1 MQGFNSDIGLVQDMF
16 TKHPTLFV
24 ILLIWS
30 IIWKGLALWKSAQL
44 SQKKWFV
51 ILLLLNT
58 VGILEIVYLY
68 FVAKKYTV
76 EIEEK

>member
-1 MQGFNSDIGLVQDMF
+1 MF
-16 TKHPTLFV
+16 AKHPTLFV

-30 IIWKGLALWKSAQL
+30 MIWKGLALWKSAQL

>member
-30 IIWKGLALWKSAQL
+30 MIWKGLALWKSAQL

>member
-1 MQGFNSDIGLVQDMF
+1 MQGFNSDIGLVQDMLA
-16 TKHPTLFV
+16 KHPTLFV

-30 IIWKGLALWKSAQL
+30 MIWKGLALWKSAQL